1 MFSAPDKSAQA
12 WFGLF
17 VSRSLIC
24 CTFNAARHN
33 DIGNGR
39 RTFTPLRN
47 EVRSSIRTYRR
58 WPCCPLTNLAVK
70 GLNLSQRSQCIFIT
84 DVRPMSIS
92 NCDCRNSQLEERPDM
107 TKALIHG
114 VSRLAEG
121 ERLIRSGDW
130 TGWGPTTMLGHR
142 IWGKRLGIVGMSRI
156 GMALARRA
164 KGFGL

>member
-1 MFSAPDKSAQA
+1 
-12 WFGLF
+12 
-17 VSRSLIC
+17 
-24 CTFNAARHN
+24 
-33 DIGNGR
+33 
-39 RTFTPLRN
+39 
-47 EVRSSIRTYRR
+47 
-58 WPCCPLTNLAVK
+58 
-70 GLNLSQRSQCIFIT
+70 
-84 DVRPMSIS
+84 
-92 NCDCRNSQLEERPDM
+92 M

-164 KGFGL
+164 KGFGLWLHYRNR

>member
-1 MFSAPDKSAQA
+1 
-12 WFGLF
+12 
-17 VSRSLIC
+17 
-24 CTFNAARHN
+24 
-33 DIGNGR
+33 
-39 RTFTPLRN
+39 
-47 EVRSSIRTYRR
+47 
-58 WPCCPLTNLAVK
+58 
-70 GLNLSQRSQCIFIT
+70 
-84 DVRPMSIS
+84 
-92 NCDCRNSQLEERPDM
+92 M